1 MISDPRAPPPG
12 PDWDRLMVRL
22 SRDDR
27 PVIGFISRSRGVI
40 VLDCN
45 ELFIRRVITP
55 QHQLEYYADDEYQQ
69 ALSWLRSRGEFGYV
83 DDGRV
88 N

>member
-12 PDWDRLMVRL
+12 PEWDRLMVRL

-40 VLDCN
+40 VLDSN
-45 ELFIRRVITP
+45 HLFIRRHIT
-55 QHQLEYYADDEYQQ
+55 QQYQLDYHTDEEYQQ
-69 ALSWLRSRGEFGYV
+69 ALSWLRSRGEYGYV
-83 DDGRV
+83 DDR
-88 N
+88 